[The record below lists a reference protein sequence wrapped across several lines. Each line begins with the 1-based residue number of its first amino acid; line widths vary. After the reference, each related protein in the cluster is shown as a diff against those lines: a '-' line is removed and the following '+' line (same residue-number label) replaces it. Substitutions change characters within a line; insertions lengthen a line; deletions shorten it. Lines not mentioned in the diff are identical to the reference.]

1 MIVLLDLV
9 FRSIQERLIQ
19 VMMKVMKVTMIMMMR
34 IFLKLSLKYRD

>member
-19 VMMKVMKVTMIMMMR
+19 VMMKVIKVTMIMMMR